1 MAIAEMFIWWYSHGW
16 LVFISRLRSILS
28 NITDFFSMSSLI
40 RTLFKPYRQISAGA
54 ASGSASLD
62 VKFHMFLDR
71 LVSRIIGFFSRLFL
85 LIAGTL
91 IIIIGGI
98 FSLVLIVLWPFIP
111 LLPIAGIVMTITG
124 FAL

>member
-1 MAIAEMFIWWYSHGW
+1 
-16 LVFISRLRSILS
+16 
-28 NITDFFSMSSLI
+28 
-40 RTLFKPYRQISAGA
+40 
-54 ASGSASLD
+54 
-62 VKFHMFLDR
+62 MFLDR

-98 FSLVLIVLWPFIP
+98 FSLALIVLWPFIP
-111 LLPIAGIVMTITG
+111 LLPVAGIVMTITG